1 MHELLEKI
9 INDDSFREMILS
21 DSVSSR
27 CYDAAFVA
35 HSENLDDT
43 ARELLLIGVRTVR
56 TDCCRDGY
64 EGYCLEE
71 LKKEYI
77 TTLSKI

>member
-1 MHELLEKI
+1 MHELLEKLMV
-9 INDDSFREMILS
+9 DESFRKMILA

-35 HSENLDDT
+35 HSENLDDA

-56 TDCCRDGY
+56 TDCCGDGY
-64 EGYCLEE
+64 EQYCLEE

-77 TTLSKI
+77 ATLSKI